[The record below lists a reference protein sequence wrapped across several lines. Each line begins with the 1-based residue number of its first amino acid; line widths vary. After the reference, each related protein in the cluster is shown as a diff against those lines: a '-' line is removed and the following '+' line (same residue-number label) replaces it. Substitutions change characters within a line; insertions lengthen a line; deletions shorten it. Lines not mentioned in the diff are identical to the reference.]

1 MRGEA
6 GLSPKLAACLAIVVL
21 VTACSREVPPEAVAL
36 EYARALY
43 AQDRGRTYRLLS
55 AQDRAQKPEAAFMA
69 EGDAPTG
76 NALGVARHLASFIEI
91 VSAEKKITGDRAEVK
106 LKLRLPN
113 ANAAEV
119 AGFVRDWDAAAL
131 NAISDEELERI
142 RKGLDELHR
151 SGGLPTLE
159 GEEGFELVRED
170 VGWRVVVN
178 WEGGVRVHFRT
189 RIPAALAVR
198 AAPEEQRILV
208 KPGEKFQMGLRLTN
222 TSGRE
227 LSLRVAHDIE
237 PKAAAPSVVFVQCPL
252 LLPVQLPPGESR
264 EYSSTLMIAGDVPD
278 RRDEVQVTFTFR
290 SAR

>member
-1 MRGEA
+1 MRPA
-6 GLSPKLAACLAIVVL
+6 WFGLLVIVAACG
-21 VTACSREVPPEAVAL
+21 REVPPETVAV

-43 AQDRGRTYRLLS
+43 AHDLSRAYRLLS
-55 AQDRAQKPEAAFMA
+55 AQDRERKPEAVFVA

-76 NALGVARHLASFIEI
+76 NALELARQLASFIEI
-91 VSAEKKITGDRAEVK
+91 VSTEKKITGDRAGVK
-106 LKLRLPN
+106 LKLKLPD

-119 AGFVRDWDAAAL
+119 AGFVRDWDVAAL
-131 NAISDEELERI
+131 NAISAKELETI
-142 RKGLDELHR
+142 QKGLDEIHR
-151 SGGLPTLE
+151 SGRLPTLE
-159 GEEGFELVRED
+159 GEEKFELVREG

-178 WEGGVRVHFRT
+178 WAAGVRVHFRT
-189 RIPAALAVR
+189 RIPAVLPVR
-198 AAPEEQRILV
+198 AVPEEQRVLV
-208 KPGEKFQMGLRLTN
+208 KPGEQFQMSLRLTN
-222 TSGRE
+222 TSGQE